1 VQPHFR
7 VAAAAG
13 AALLVAAALRS
24 MGPVPAQGQDAMFL
38 PGSRTY
44 LCYVDGHQPGGD
56 IRPANPAC
64 RNAMRVNGTQAFY
77 DWFGVM
83 RPDGQGRTR
92 GFIPDGA
99 LCSAG
104 LAKYA
109 GFDAPRD
116 DWPVT
121 HLSEGANTRIEHG
134 NRVAH
139 PGWFSLY
146 VTRDGYRASR
156 PLTWNDMESQPF
168 YSAAAPPGAILPRKT
183 GRHVIYSVWTRENSH
198 ETFYGCVDVVF
209 DGGGG
214 EVTGIRSSQANSKP
228 GPGGEG

>member
-1 VQPHFR
+1 
-7 VAAAAG
+7 
-13 AALLVAAALRS
+13 
-24 MGPVPAQGQDAMFL
+24 MGPAPAQGGAAAFQ

-44 LCYVDGHQPGGD
+44 LCYVDAHLPGGE

-64 RNAMRVNGTQAFY
+64 RNALRISGAQAFY
-77 DWFGVM
+77 DWFGVL
-83 RPDGQGRTR
+83 RPDGAGRTR

-109 GFDAPRD
+109 GFDVPRD

-121 HLSEGANTRIEHG
+121 HLGQGTYTRIEHG

-139 PGWFSLY
+139 AGWFSLY
-146 VTRDGYRASR
+146 VTRDGYRPNR
-156 PLTWNDMESQPF
+156 PLTWNDMEQRPF
-168 YSAAAPPGAILPRKT
+168 YSAAAPPGATLPPKS
-183 GRHVIYSVWTRENSH
+183 GRHVIYSVWTRESSQ
-198 ETFYGCVDVVF
+198 ETFYGCADVVF

-214 EVTGIRSSQANSKP
+214 EVTGIRSAETRPRP